1 MLRSTLGL
9 STYILSV
16 FVKLIG
22 EFLKSKTLVRRRHR
36 QLLLFTSPALTFFLL
51 FAVFPLLSTIYI
63 SFYQEDVFVGLK
75 NFEFLFTNDE
85 ASERLLYAFLHNVQ
99 FFLIAASV
107 QLPTALC
114 MAALLTSGRVRRMTS
129 FYRTLLFIPTTLSV
143 VIVGFIWR
151 LIIHPLWGIVDYP
164 LLGEAATALP
174 TITLMSVWQYLGIP
188 MVFLYS
194 ALISI
199 PSNIIE
205 AAQVDGASDLRIFFR
220 IKIPL
225 IAPQIGIITILTF
238 IWIFNAF
245 DIIYALNGG
254 APGPDYATDV
264 LGTLFYRTFFGWGPD
279 LGNQN
284 LGAATATV
292 IFFIILFGTAVYFA
306 TVQRRLKASQL

>member
-1 MLRSTLGL
+1 M
-9 STYILSV
+9 
-16 FVKLIG
+16 
-22 EFLKSKTLVRRRHR
+22 KSKTLARRRRR
-36 QLLLFTSPALTFFLL
+36 QLLLFTAPALAFFLL

-63 SFYQEDVFVGLK
+63 SFYQEDVFVGLQ
-75 NFEFLFTNDE
+75 NFVFLFTNDE
-85 ASERLLYAFLHNVQ
+85 ASERLIYAFLHNCQ
-99 FFLIAASV
+99 FFLIAASI
-107 QLPTALC
+107 QLPTALL

-151 LIIHPLWGIVDYP
+151 LIISPLWGIVDYP
-164 LLGEAATALP
+164 LLGEKLTALP
-174 TITLMSVWQYLGIP
+174 TITLMSVWQYMGIP

-194 ALISI
+194 ALIAI

-205 AAQVDGASDLRIFFR
+205 AAQVDGASDFRILFR

-238 IWIFNAF
+238 IWTFNGF

-254 APGPDYATDV
+254 MPGPDYATDV
-264 LGTLFYRTFFGWGPD
+264 LGTLFYRTFFGWGAD

-292 IFFIILFGTAVYFA
+292 IFFIILLGTAVYFA

>member
-1 MLRSTLGL
+1 M
-9 STYILSV
+9 
-16 FVKLIG
+16 
-22 EFLKSKTLVRRRHR
+22 KSKTLARRRRR
-36 QLLLFTSPALTFFLL
+36 QLLLFTSPALAFFLL

-75 NFEFLFTNDE
+75 NFVFLFTDDE
-85 ASERLLYAFLHNVQ
+85 ASERLLFAFLHNCQ

-107 QLPTALC
+107 QLPTALF

-151 LIIHPLWGIVDYP
+151 LIINPLWGIVDYP
-164 LLGEAATALP
+164 LLGEPATALP
-174 TITLMSVWQYLGIP
+174 TITLMSVWQYMGIP

-194 ALISI
+194 ALIAI

-238 IWIFNAF
+238 IWTFNGF

-254 APGPDYATDV
+254 MPGPDYATDV
-264 LGTLFYRTFFGWGPD
+264 LGTLFYRTFFGWGAD

-292 IFFIILFGTAVYFA
+292 IFFIILLGTAVYFA

>member
-1 MLRSTLGL
+1 
-9 STYILSV
+9 
-16 FVKLIG
+16 
-22 EFLKSKTLVRRRHR
+22 LKSKTLVRRRHR

-75 NFEFLFTNDE
+75 NFEFLFTNEE
-85 ASERLLYAFLHNVQ
+85 ASERLRYAFLHNVQ

-205 AAQVDGASDLRIFFR
+205 AAQVDGASDLPIFFR

-264 LGTLFYRTFFGWGPD
+264 LGTLFYRTFFGWGAD

-292 IFFIILFGTAVYFA
+292 IFFIILLGTAVYFA
-306 TVQRRLKASQL
+306 TVQRRLKVSQL

>member
-1 MLRSTLGL
+1 MA
-9 STYILSV
+9 
-16 FVKLIG
+16 
-22 EFLKSKTLVRRRHR
+22 RRRRR

-51 FAVFPLLSTIYI
+51 FAVFPLISTIYI
-63 SFYQEDVFVGLK
+63 SFYQENVFVGLK
-75 NFEFLFTNDE
+75 NFVFLFTNDE
-85 ASERLLYAFLHNVQ
+85 ASERLLFAFLHNCQ
-99 FFLIAASV
+99 FFLIAASI
-107 QLPTALC
+107 QLPTALF

-151 LIIHPLWGIVDYP
+151 LIISPLWGIVDYP
-164 LLGEAATALP
+164 LLGEKLTALP

-194 ALISI
+194 ALLSI

-238 IWIFNAF
+238 IWTFNGF

-254 APGPDYATDV
+254 MPGPDYATDV
-264 LGTLFYRTFFGWGPD
+264 LGTLFYRTFFGWGAD

-284 LGAATATV
+284 LGAATATI
-292 IFFIILFGTAVYFA
+292 IFFIILLGTAVYFA

>member
-1 MLRSTLGL
+1 
-9 STYILSV
+9 
-16 FVKLIG
+16 
-22 EFLKSKTLVRRRHR
+22 LKSKTLERRRRR
-36 QLLLFTSPALTFFLL
+36 QLLLFTSPALAFFLL

-63 SFYQEDVFVGLK
+63 SFYQEDVFVGLQ
-75 NFEFLFTNDE
+75 NFVFLFTNDE
-85 ASERLLYAFLHNVQ
+85 ASERLIYAFLHNCQ
-99 FFLIAASV
+99 FFLIAASI
-107 QLPTALC
+107 QLPTALL

-151 LIIHPLWGIVDYP
+151 LIISPLWGIVDYP
-164 LLGEAATALP
+164 LLGEKLTALP
-174 TITLMSVWQYLGIP
+174 TITLMSVWQYMGIP

-194 ALISI
+194 ALIAI

-205 AAQVDGASDLRIFFR
+205 AAQVDGASDLRILFR

-238 IWIFNAF
+238 IWTFNGF

-254 APGPDYATDV
+254 MPGPDYATDV
-264 LGTLFYRTFFGWGPD
+264 LGTLFYRTFFGWGAD

-292 IFFIILFGTAVYFA
+292 IFFIILLGTAVYFA

>member
-1 MLRSTLGL
+1 
-9 STYILSV
+9 
-16 FVKLIG
+16 
-22 EFLKSKTLVRRRHR
+22 
-36 QLLLFTSPALTFFLL
+36 
-51 FAVFPLLSTIYI
+51 
-63 SFYQEDVFVGLK
+63 
-75 NFEFLFTNDE
+75 
-85 ASERLLYAFLHNVQ
+85 
-99 FFLIAASV
+99 
-107 QLPTALC
+107 
-114 MAALLTSGRVRRMTS
+114 MTS

>member
-1 MLRSTLGL
+1 M
-9 STYILSV
+9 
-16 FVKLIG
+16 
-22 EFLKSKTLVRRRHR
+22 
-36 QLLLFTSPALTFFLL
+36 FTSPALAFFLL

-63 SFYQEDVFVGLK
+63 SFYQEDKFVGLK
-75 NFEFLFTNDE
+75 NFVFLFTNDE
-85 ASERLLYAFLHNVQ
+85 ASERLLYAFLHNCQ
-99 FFLIAASV
+99 FFLIAASI
-107 QLPTALC
+107 QLPTALF

-151 LIIHPLWGIVDYP
+151 LIISPLWGIVDYP
-164 LLGEAATALP
+164 LLGEPATALT

-194 ALISI
+194 ALLSI

-205 AAQVDGASDLRIFFR
+205 AAQVDGASDLRIFYR

-238 IWIFNAF
+238 IWTFNGF

-254 APGPDYATDV
+254 MPGPDYATDV
-264 LGTLFYRTFFGWGPD
+264 LGTLFYRTFFGWGAD

-292 IFFIILFGTAVYFA
+292 IFFIILLGTAVYFA
-306 TVQRRLKASQL
+306 TVQRRLKVSQL

>member
-1 MLRSTLGL
+1 M
-9 STYILSV
+9 
-16 FVKLIG
+16 
-22 EFLKSKTLVRRRHR
+22 KSKTLVRRRRR
-36 QLLLFTSPALTFFLL
+36 QLLLFTAPALAFFLL

-75 NFEFLFTNDE
+75 NFVFLFTNDE
-85 ASERLLYAFLHNVQ
+85 ASERLIYAFLHNCQ
-99 FFLIAASV
+99 FFLIAASI
-107 QLPTALC
+107 QLPTALL

-151 LIIHPLWGIVDYP
+151 LIISPLWGIVDYP
-164 LLGEAATALP
+164 LLGEKLTALP
-174 TITLMSVWQYLGIP
+174 TITLMSVWQYMGIP

-194 ALISI
+194 ALIAI

-238 IWIFNAF
+238 IWTFNGF

-254 APGPDYATDV
+254 MPGPDYATDV
-264 LGTLFYRTFFGWGPD
+264 LGTLFYRTFFGWGAD

-292 IFFIILFGTAVYFA
+292 IFFIILLGTAVYFA

>member
-1 MLRSTLGL
+1 MA
-9 STYILSV
+9 
-16 FVKLIG
+16 
-22 EFLKSKTLVRRRHR
+22 RRRRR
-36 QLLLFTSPALTFFLL
+36 QLLLFTSPALAFFLL

-75 NFEFLFTNDE
+75 NFVFLFTNDE
-85 ASERLLYAFLHNVQ
+85 ASERLLYAFLHNCQ
-99 FFLIAASV
+99 FFLIAASI
-107 QLPTALC
+107 QLPTALF

-151 LIIHPLWGIVDYP
+151 LIISPLWGIVDYP
-164 LLGEAATALP
+164 LLGEKLTALP
-174 TITLMSVWQYLGIP
+174 TITLMSVWQYMGIP

-194 ALISI
+194 ALLSI

-238 IWIFNAF
+238 IWTFNGF

-254 APGPDYATDV
+254 MPGPDYATDV
-264 LGTLFYRTFFGWGPD
+264 LGTLFYRTFFGWGAD

-292 IFFIILFGTAVYFA
+292 IFFIILLGTAVYFA

>member
-1 MLRSTLGL
+1 MKT
-9 STYILSV
+9 
-16 FVKLIG
+16 
-22 EFLKSKTLVRRRHR
+22 KTLARRRRR
-36 QLLLFTSPALTFFLL
+36 QLLLFTAPALAFFLL

-63 SFYQEDVFVGLK
+63 SFYQEDVFVGLQ
-75 NFEFLFTNDE
+75 NFVFLFTNDE
-85 ASERLLYAFLHNVQ
+85 ASERLIYAFLHNCQ
-99 FFLIAASV
+99 FFLIAASI
-107 QLPTALC
+107 QLPTALL

-151 LIIHPLWGIVDYP
+151 LIISPLWGIVDYP
-164 LLGEAATALP
+164 LLGEKLTALP
-174 TITLMSVWQYLGIP
+174 TITLMSVWQYMGIP

-194 ALISI
+194 ALIAI

-205 AAQVDGASDLRIFFR
+205 AAQVDGASDLRILFR

-238 IWIFNAF
+238 IWTFNGF

-254 APGPDYATDV
+254 MPGPDYATDV
-264 LGTLFYRTFFGWGPD
+264 LGTLFYRTFFGWGAD

-292 IFFIILFGTAVYFA
+292 IFFIILLGTAVYFA

>member
-1 MLRSTLGL
+1 M
-9 STYILSV
+9 
-16 FVKLIG
+16 
-22 EFLKSKTLVRRRHR
+22 KSKTLARRRRR
-36 QLLLFTSPALTFFLL
+36 QLLLFTAPALAFFLL

-63 SFYQEDVFVGLK
+63 SFYQEDVFVGLQ
-75 NFEFLFTNDE
+75 NFVFLFTNDE
-85 ASERLLYAFLHNVQ
+85 ASERLIYAFLHNCQ
-99 FFLIAASV
+99 FFLIAASI
-107 QLPTALC
+107 QLPTALL

-151 LIIHPLWGIVDYP
+151 LIISPLWGIVDYP
-164 LLGEAATALP
+164 LLGEKLTALP
-174 TITLMSVWQYLGIP
+174 TITLMSVWQYMGIP

-194 ALISI
+194 ALLSI

-205 AAQVDGASDLRIFFR
+205 AAQVDGASDLRILFR

-238 IWIFNAF
+238 IWTFNGF

-254 APGPDYATDV
+254 MPGPDYATDV
-264 LGTLFYRTFFGWGPD
+264 LGTLFYRTFFGWGAD

-292 IFFIILFGTAVYFA
+292 IFFIILLGTAVYFA

>member
-9 STYILSV
+9 SPYTLSV

-75 NFEFLFTNDE
+75 NFEFLFTNEE
-85 ASERLLYAFLHNVQ
+85 ASERLRYAFLHNVQ

>member
-1 MLRSTLGL
+1 MQ
-9 STYILSV
+9 
-16 FVKLIG
+16 
-22 EFLKSKTLVRRRHR
+22 SKTLARRRRR

-99 FFLIAASV
+99 FFLIAASI
-107 QLPTALC
+107 QLPTALF

-238 IWIFNAF
+238 IWTFNGF

-254 APGPDYATDV
+254 MPGPDYATDV

>member
-9 STYILSV
+9 SPYTLFV

-75 NFEFLFTNDE
+75 NFEFLFTNEE
-85 ASERLLYAFLHNVQ
+85 ASERLRYAFLHNVQ

>member
-1 MLRSTLGL
+1 MLGSTLGL
-9 STYILSV
+9 STYTLSV
-16 FVKLIG
+16 FVKSIG

-36 QLLLFTSPALTFFLL
+36 QLFLFTSPALTFFLL

-85 ASERLLYAFLHNVQ
+85 ASERLRYAFLHNVQ

-292 IFFIILFGTAVYFA
+292 IFFIILSGTAVYFA

>member
-1 MLRSTLGL
+1 MGL
-9 STYILSV
+9 SPYTLSV
-16 FVKLIG
+16 FIKLIG

-75 NFEFLFTNDE
+75 NFEFLFTNEE
-85 ASERLLYAFLHNVQ
+85 ASERLRYAFLHNVQ

-292 IFFIILFGTAVYFA
+292 IFFIILLGTAVYFA
-306 TVQRRLKASQL
+306 TVQRRLKVSQL

>member
-1 MLRSTLGL
+1 
-9 STYILSV
+9 
-16 FVKLIG
+16 
-22 EFLKSKTLVRRRHR
+22 
-36 QLLLFTSPALTFFLL
+36 LLFTSPALTFFLL

-220 IKIPL
+220 IKIPI

-245 DIIYALNGG
+245 EIIYALNGG

>member
-1 MLRSTLGL
+1 MQ
-9 STYILSV
+9 
-16 FVKLIG
+16 
-22 EFLKSKTLVRRRHR
+22 SKTLARRRRRH
-36 QLLLFTSPALTFFLL
+36 LLLFTSPALTFFLL

>member
-1 MLRSTLGL
+1 M
-9 STYILSV
+9 
-16 FVKLIG
+16 
-22 EFLKSKTLVRRRHR
+22 
-36 QLLLFTSPALTFFLL
+36 LFTSPALAFFLL

-75 NFEFLFTNDE
+75 NFVFLFTNDE
-85 ASERLLYAFLHNVQ
+85 ASERLLFAFLHNCQ
-99 FFLIAASV
+99 FFLIAASI
-107 QLPTALC
+107 QLPTALF

-151 LIIHPLWGIVDYP
+151 LIISPLWGIVDYP
-164 LLGEAATALP
+164 LLGEKLTALP
-174 TITLMSVWQYLGIP
+174 TITLMSVWQYMGIP

-194 ALISI
+194 ALIAI

-205 AAQVDGASDLRIFFR
+205 AAQVDGASDLRILFR

-238 IWIFNAF
+238 IWTFNGF

-254 APGPDYATDV
+254 MPGPDYATDV
-264 LGTLFYRTFFGWGPD
+264 LGTLFYRTFFGWGAD

-292 IFFIILFGTAVYFA
+292 IFFIILLGTAVYFA

>member
-1 MLRSTLGL
+1 
-9 STYILSV
+9 
-16 FVKLIG
+16 
-22 EFLKSKTLVRRRHR
+22 
-36 QLLLFTSPALTFFLL
+36 
-51 FAVFPLLSTIYI
+51 
-63 SFYQEDVFVGLK
+63 
-75 NFEFLFTNDE
+75 
-85 ASERLLYAFLHNVQ
+85 
-99 FFLIAASV
+99 
-107 QLPTALC
+107 

-151 LIIHPLWGIVDYP
+151 LIISPLWGIVDYP
-164 LLGEAATALP
+164 LLGEKLTALP
-174 TITLMSVWQYLGIP
+174 TITLMSVWQYMGIP

-194 ALISI
+194 ALIAI

-238 IWIFNAF
+238 IWTFNGF

-254 APGPDYATDV
+254 MPGPDYATDV
-264 LGTLFYRTFFGWGPD
+264 LGTLFYRTFFGWGAD

-292 IFFIILFGTAVYFA
+292 IFFIILVGTAVYFA

>member
-1 MLRSTLGL
+1 M
-9 STYILSV
+9 
-16 FVKLIG
+16 
-22 EFLKSKTLVRRRHR
+22 KSKTLARRRRR
-36 QLLLFTSPALTFFLL
+36 QLLLFTSPALAFFLL

-75 NFEFLFTNDE
+75 NFVFLFTNDE
-85 ASERLLYAFLHNVQ
+85 ASERLLFAFLHNCQ
-99 FFLIAASV
+99 FFLIAASI
-107 QLPTALC
+107 QLPTALF

-151 LIIHPLWGIVDYP
+151 LIISPLWGIVDYP
-164 LLGEAATALP
+164 LLGEKLTALP
-174 TITLMSVWQYLGIP
+174 TITLMSVWQYMGIP

-194 ALISI
+194 ALIAI

-238 IWIFNAF
+238 IWTFNGF

-254 APGPDYATDV
+254 MPGPDYATDV
-264 LGTLFYRTFFGWGPD
+264 LGTLFYRTFFGWGAD

-292 IFFIILFGTAVYFA
+292 IFFIILLGTAVYFA

>member
-1 MLRSTLGL
+1 MG
-9 STYILSV
+9 I
-16 FVKLIG
+16 
-22 EFLKSKTLVRRRHR
+22 KTLVRRRRR
-36 QLLLFTSPALTFFLL
+36 QLLLFTSPALAFFLL
-51 FAVFPLLSTIYI
+51 FVVFPLFSTVYI
-63 SFYQEDVFVGLK
+63 SFYQADKFVGLE
-75 NFEFLFTNDE
+75 NFKFLFTNE
-85 ASERLLYAFLHNVQ
+85 VASERLFSAFLHNCQ
-99 FFLIAASV
+99 FFLIAATI

-114 MAALLTSGRVRRMTS
+114 MAALLTSGRVRRMTG

-164 LLGEAATALP
+164 LLGEPATALP

-188 MVFLYS
+188 MIFLYS

-205 AAQVDGASDLRIFFR
+205 AAQMDGASDLKIFFR
-220 IKIPL
+220 IKLPL
-225 IAPQIGIITILTF
+225 ISPQIGIITILTF

-254 APGPDYATDV
+254 APGPNYATDV
-264 LGTLFYRTFFGWGPD
+264 LGTLFYRTFFGWGTD

-284 LGAATATV
+284 RGAATATI
-292 IFFIILFGTAVYFA
+292 IFLIILLGTAVYFV
-306 TVQRRLKASQL
+306 TVQRRLKAIQL

>member
-1 MLRSTLGL
+1 M
-9 STYILSV
+9 
-16 FVKLIG
+16 
-22 EFLKSKTLVRRRHR
+22 RRRRR
-36 QLLLFTSPALTFFLL
+36 QLLLFTSPALAFFLL

-75 NFEFLFTNDE
+75 NFVFLFKNDE
-85 ASERLLYAFLHNVQ
+85 ASERLLYAFLHNCQ
-99 FFLIAASV
+99 FFLIAASI
-107 QLPTALC
+107 QLPTALF

-151 LIIHPLWGIVDYP
+151 LIISPLWGIVDYP
-164 LLGEAATALP
+164 LLGEKLTALP
-174 TITLMSVWQYLGIP
+174 TITLMSVWQYMGIP

-194 ALISI
+194 ALLSI

-238 IWIFNAF
+238 IWTFNGF

-254 APGPDYATDV
+254 MPGPDYATDV
-264 LGTLFYRTFFGWGPD
+264 LGTLFYRTFFGWGAD

-292 IFFIILFGTAVYFA
+292 IFFIILLGTAVYFA
-306 TVQRRLKASQL
+306 TVQRRLKSSQL

>member
-1 MLRSTLGL
+1 MQ
-9 STYILSV
+9 
-16 FVKLIG
+16 
-22 EFLKSKTLVRRRHR
+22 SKTLARRRRRH
-36 QLLLFTSPALTFFLL
+36 LLLFTSPALAFFLL
-51 FAVFPLLSTIYI
+51 FAVFPLISTIYI

-75 NFEFLFTNDE
+75 NFVFLFTNDE
-85 ASERLLYAFLHNVQ
+85 ASERLLYAFLHNCQ
-99 FFLIAASV
+99 FFLIAASI
-107 QLPTALC
+107 QLPTALF

-151 LIIHPLWGIVDYP
+151 LIISPLWGIVDYP
-164 LLGEAATALP
+164 LLGEKLTALP

-194 ALISI
+194 ALLSI

-238 IWIFNAF
+238 IWTFNGF

-254 APGPDYATDV
+254 MPGPDYATDV
-264 LGTLFYRTFFGWGPD
+264 LGTLFYRTFFGWGAD

-292 IFFIILFGTAVYFA
+292 IFLIILLGTAVYFA
-306 TVQRRLKASQL
+306 TVQRRLKVSQL

>member
-1 MLRSTLGL
+1 LGL
-9 STYILSV
+9 STYTLSV

-85 ASERLLYAFLHNVQ
+85 ASERLRYAFLHNVQ

>member
-1 MLRSTLGL
+1 M
-9 STYILSV
+9 
-16 FVKLIG
+16 
-22 EFLKSKTLVRRRHR
+22 ERRRRR
-36 QLLLFTSPALTFFLL
+36 QLLLFTFPALAFFLL

-63 SFYQEDVFVGLK
+63 SFYQEDVFVGLQ
-75 NFEFLFTNDE
+75 NFVFLFTNDE
-85 ASERLLYAFLHNVQ
+85 ASERLIYAFLHNCQ
-99 FFLIAASV
+99 FFLIAASI
-107 QLPTALC
+107 QLPTALF
-114 MAALLTSGRVRRMTS
+114 MAALLTSGRVRRMTG

-151 LIIHPLWGIVDYP
+151 LIISPLWGIVDYP
-164 LLGEAATALP
+164 LLGEPATALP
-174 TITLMSVWQYLGIP
+174 TITLMSVWQYMGIP

-194 ALISI
+194 ALIAI

-205 AAQVDGASDLRIFFR
+205 AAQVDGASDLRILFR

-238 IWIFNAF
+238 IWTFNGF

-254 APGPDYATDV
+254 MPGPDYATDV
-264 LGTLFYRTFFGWGPD
+264 LGTLFYRTFFGWGAD

-292 IFFIILFGTAVYFA
+292 IFFIILLGTAVYFA

>member
-1 MLRSTLGL
+1 MQ
-9 STYILSV
+9 
-16 FVKLIG
+16 
-22 EFLKSKTLVRRRHR
+22 SKTLARRRRR

-51 FAVFPLLSTIYI
+51 FAVFPLISTIYI
-63 SFYQEDVFVGLK
+63 SFYQENVFVGLK
-75 NFEFLFTNDE
+75 NFVFLFTNDE
-85 ASERLLYAFLHNVQ
+85 ASERLLFAFLHNCQ
-99 FFLIAASV
+99 FFLIAASI
-107 QLPTALC
+107 QLPTALF

-151 LIIHPLWGIVDYP
+151 LIISPLWGIVDYP
-164 LLGEAATALP
+164 LLGEKLTALP

-194 ALISI
+194 ALLSI

-238 IWIFNAF
+238 IWTFNGF

-254 APGPDYATDV
+254 MPGPDYATDV
-264 LGTLFYRTFFGWGPD
+264 LGTLFYRTFFGWGAD

-292 IFFIILFGTAVYFA
+292 IFFIILLGTAVYFA

>member
-1 MLRSTLGL
+1 LGL
-9 STYILSV
+9 STYTLSV

>member
-1 MLRSTLGL
+1 
-9 STYILSV
+9 
-16 FVKLIG
+16 
-22 EFLKSKTLVRRRHR
+22 LKSKSLARRRRR
-36 QLLLFTSPALTFFLL
+36 QLLLFTSPALAFFLL

-63 SFYQEDVFVGLK
+63 SFYQEDVFVGLQ
-75 NFEFLFTNDE
+75 NFVFLFTNDE
-85 ASERLLYAFLHNVQ
+85 ASERLIYAFLHNCE
-99 FFLIAASV
+99 FFLIAASI
-107 QLPTALC
+107 QLPTALL

-151 LIIHPLWGIVDYP
+151 LIISPLWGIVDYP
-164 LLGEAATALP
+164 LLGEKLTALP
-174 TITLMSVWQYLGIP
+174 TITLMSVWQYMGIP

-194 ALISI
+194 ALIAI

-205 AAQVDGASDLRIFFR
+205 AAQVDGASDLRILFR

-238 IWIFNAF
+238 IWTFNGF

-254 APGPDYATDV
+254 MPGPDYATDV
-264 LGTLFYRTFFGWGPD
+264 LGTLFYRTFFGWGAD

-292 IFFIILFGTAVYFA
+292 IFFIILLGTAVYFA

>member
-9 STYILSV
+9 STYTLSV

-75 NFEFLFTNDE
+75 NFEFLFTNEE

-164 LLGEAATALP
+164 LLGEPATALP
-174 TITLMSVWQYLGIP
+174 TITLMSVWQYMGIP

-194 ALISI
+194 ALIAI

-205 AAQVDGASDLRIFFR
+205 AAQVDGASDLRILFR

-238 IWIFNAF
+238 IWTFNGF

-254 APGPDYATDV
+254 MPGPDYATDV
-264 LGTLFYRTFFGWGPD
+264 LGTLFYRTFFGWGAD

>member
-1 MLRSTLGL
+1 
-9 STYILSV
+9 
-16 FVKLIG
+16 
-22 EFLKSKTLVRRRHR
+22 LKSKTLARRRRR
-36 QLLLFTSPALTFFLL
+36 QLLLFTSPALAFFLL

-63 SFYQEDVFVGLK
+63 SFYQENKFVGLK
-75 NFEFLFTNDE
+75 NFVFLFTNDE
-85 ASERLLYAFLHNVQ
+85 ASERLLYAFLHNCQ
-99 FFLIAASV
+99 FFLIAASI
-107 QLPTALC
+107 QLPTALF
-114 MAALLTSGRVRRMTS
+114 MAALLTSGRVRRLTS

-151 LIIHPLWGIVDYP
+151 LIISPLWGIVDYP
-164 LLGEAATALP
+164 LLGEPATALT

-194 ALISI
+194 ALLSI
-199 PSNIIE
+199 PSNVIE
-205 AAQVDGASDLRIFFR
+205 AAQVDGASDLRIFYR

-238 IWIFNAF
+238 IWTFNGF

-254 APGPDYATDV
+254 MPGPDYATDV
-264 LGTLFYRTFFGWGPD
+264 LGTLFYRTFFGWGAD

-292 IFFIILFGTAVYFA
+292 IFFII
-306 TVQRRLKASQL
+306 

>member
-1 MLRSTLGL
+1 
-9 STYILSV
+9 
-16 FVKLIG
+16 
-22 EFLKSKTLVRRRHR
+22 VRRRRR
-36 QLLLFTSPALTFFLL
+36 QLLLFTAPALAFFLL

-75 NFEFLFTNDE
+75 NFVFLFTNDE
-85 ASERLLYAFLHNVQ
+85 ASKRLIYAFLHNCQ
-99 FFLIAASV
+99 FFLIAASI
-107 QLPTALC
+107 QLPTALF

-151 LIIHPLWGIVDYP
+151 LIISPLWGIVDYP
-164 LLGEAATALP
+164 LLGDPATALP
-174 TITLMSVWQYLGIP
+174 TITLMSVWQYMGIP

-194 ALISI
+194 ALIAI

-238 IWIFNAF
+238 IWTFNGF

-254 APGPDYATDV
+254 MPGPNYATDV
-264 LGTLFYRTFFGWGPD
+264 LGTLFYRTFFGWGAD

-292 IFFIILFGTAVYFA
+292 IFFIILLGTAVYFA

>member
-1 MLRSTLGL
+1 M
-9 STYILSV
+9 SV

-75 NFEFLFTNDE
+75 NFEFLFTNEE
-85 ASERLLYAFLHNVQ
+85 ASERLRYAFLHNVQ

-264 LGTLFYRTFFGWGPD
+264 LGTLFYRTFFGWGAD

-292 IFFIILFGTAVYFA
+292 IFFIILLGTAVYFA
-306 TVQRRLKASQL
+306 TVQRRLKVSQL

>member
-1 MLRSTLGL
+1 M
-9 STYILSV
+9 
-16 FVKLIG
+16 
-22 EFLKSKTLVRRRHR
+22 KSKTLARRRRR
-36 QLLLFTSPALTFFLL
+36 QLLLFTSPALAFFLL

-75 NFEFLFTNDE
+75 NFVFLFTNDE
-85 ASERLLYAFLHNVQ
+85 ASERLLFAFLHNCQ
-99 FFLIAASV
+99 FFLIAASI
-107 QLPTALC
+107 QLPTALF

-151 LIIHPLWGIVDYP
+151 LIISPLWGIVDYP
-164 LLGEAATALP
+164 LLGEKLTALP
-174 TITLMSVWQYLGIP
+174 TITLMSVWQYMGIP

-194 ALISI
+194 ALIAI

-205 AAQVDGASDLRIFFR
+205 AAQVDGASDLRILFR

-238 IWIFNAF
+238 IWTFNGF

-254 APGPDYATDV
+254 MPGPDYATDV
-264 LGTLFYRTFFGWGPD
+264 LGTLFYRTFFGWGAD

-292 IFFIILFGTAVYFA
+292 IFFIILLGTAVYFA